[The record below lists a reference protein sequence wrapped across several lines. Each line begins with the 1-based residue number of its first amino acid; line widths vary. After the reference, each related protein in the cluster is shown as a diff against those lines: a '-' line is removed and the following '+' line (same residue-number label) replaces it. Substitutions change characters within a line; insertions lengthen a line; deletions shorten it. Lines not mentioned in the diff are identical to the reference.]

1 MAESDTANHNLPG
14 IILRSI
20 ALGLTNPTI
29 CDKLFDIFDIIEYL
43 YLTIE
48 SSLFLPETTVQSVDF
63 TTLTAACS
71 ELRVQWLPARLEQ
84 VYQRDRF
91 TVSLALRTMKQ
102 RGWIDISWHPAAARI
117 CAGDAPPRIPD
128 TFTFSQQLRHQLS
141 GLALVAIAPISPWER
156 VIDLQFAKRP
166 GEPALW
172 HLYAEIMGKYSNVI
186 LTAQDNLVVTCA
198 HQVSAKQSSVRPIQT
213 GQPYEMPPSLTDA
226 APSAIEPQ
234 NRWQERISLVPGPL
248 KRNLLRNYRG
258 LSSALVLSMVRSAG
272 LDPEQSTDSLNSDDW
287 GQLFHRWRYWL
298 QALET
303 SNFKPSFTPEGYTV
317 IDWPIPDN
325 FTKKA
330 VPDLHSQAVPENES
344 AFKYESNSPIPA
356 SFSNKSNSPLASS
369 FFLIPSSFSSV
380 QELLD
385 SYYTRETNQQVFAQ
399 LRHQLSQKLNSILA
413 KLRLKA
419 NTFKER
425 LQQSAG
431 ADTQKDRADLLMANL
446 QHWQPGMKSIS
457 LPDFET
463 NQPVVIP
470 LNPEKNAVQNA
481 QALYKTHQKLK
492 RARTAVEPLLASV
505 QEEIDYLEQ
514 VEAALAVLESY
525 RTPEDL
531 QTLVEIREELIQQ
544 KYLDVPDYRS
554 SDKTEAIEFHR
565 YQTPSG
571 FELLIGRNN
580 RQNDQ
585 LTFRTA
591 NDYDLWFHTLEI
603 PGSHALLRLKPGT
616 VAEETDLQFAADMTA
631 YYSRARHSE
640 QVPVVYTEP
649 KYVYKPKG
657 AKPGMVVYKQER
669 IVWGRPQ
676 QARA

>member
-1 MAESDTANHNLPG
+1 
-14 IILRSI
+14 
-20 ALGLTNPTI
+20 
-29 CDKLFDIFDIIEYL
+29 
-43 YLTIE
+43 
-48 SSLFLPETTVQSVDF
+48 VQPVDF
-63 TTLTAACS
+63 TTLTATCS
-71 ELRVQWLPARLEQ
+71 ELRAKWLPARLEQ

-91 TVSLALRTMKQ
+91 TVSLALRTMNQ
-102 RGWIDISWHPAAARI
+102 RGWIDISSHPAAARI
-117 CAGDAPPRIPD
+117 CVGDSPPRIPD
-128 TFTFSQQLRHQLS
+128 TFTFSEQLRHQLS
-141 GLALVAIAPISPWER
+141 GLALVSIAPVSPWER

-226 APSAIEPQ
+226 VPSLSESLD
-234 NRWQERISLVPGPL
+234 RWKERISLVPGPL
-248 KRNLLRNYRG
+248 KGNLLKNYRG
-258 LSSALVLSMVRSAG
+258 LSKALVVSMIRSAS
-272 LDPEQSTDSLNSDDW
+272 LDPEQPTDSLNPDEW
-287 GQLFHRWRYWL
+287 QQLFHRWLYWL
-298 QALET
+298 QSLEN
-303 SNFKPSFTPEGYTV
+303 SKFQASFTPEGYTV
-317 IDWPIPDN
+317 IDWP
-325 FTKKA
+325 K
-330 VPDLHSQAVPENES
+330 PENS
-344 AFKYESNSPIPA
+344 
-356 SFSNKSNSPLASS
+356 SPLIPSS
-369 FFLIPSSFSSV
+369 SSLPSSSSIPSSSLPSSLFPLPSSFSSV
-380 QELLD
+380 QELLN
-385 SYYTRETNQQVFAQ
+385 SYYTGEINQQVFAQ
-399 LRHQLSQKLNSILA
+399 LRHQLTQKLNTVLA

-431 ADTQKDRADLLMANL
+431 ADTHKSQADLLMANL
-446 QHWQPGMKSIS
+446 QHWEPGMKSIS

-463 NQPVVIP
+463 EKPVLIP
-470 LNPEKNAVQNA
+470 LNVEKNAVQNA
-481 QALYKTHQKLK
+481 QAIYKKHQKLK
-492 RARTAVEPLLASV
+492 RARIAVEPLLAAV

-514 VEAALAVLESY
+514 VEAALSVLETYSN
-525 RTPEDL
+525 TQDL
-531 QTLVEIREELIQQ
+531 QTLAEIREELIQQ
-544 KYLDVPDYRS
+544 KYLVVPDYRS
-554 SDKTEAIEFHR
+554 TDKNAAIEFHR

-603 PGSHALLRLKPGT
+603 PGCHALLRLTPGN
-616 VAEETDLQFAADMTA
+616 VAQETDLQFAADMTA

-676 QARA
+676 QAPA

>member
-1 MAESDTANHNLPG
+1 
-14 IILRSI
+14 
-20 ALGLTNPTI
+20 
-29 CDKLFDIFDIIEYL
+29 
-43 YLTIE
+43 
-48 SSLFLPETTVQSVDF
+48 VQPVDF

-71 ELRVQWLPARLEQ
+71 ELRAQWLPARLEQ

-91 TVSLALRTMKQ
+91 TVSLALRTMKG
-102 RGWIDISWHPAAARI
+102 RGWIDLSWHPVAARI
-117 CAGDAPPRIPD
+117 CVGDPPPRIPD
-128 TFTFSQQLRHQLS
+128 TFTFSEQLRHQLS
-141 GLALVAIAPISPWER
+141 GLALVSIAPVSSWER

-172 HLYAEIMGKYSNVI
+172 HLWAEIMGKYSNVI

-198 HQVSAKQSSVRPIQT
+198 HQVSAKQSTVRPIQT

-226 APSAIEPQ
+226 VPSLSESQ
-234 NRWQERISLVPGPL
+234 NRWQERISLVPGQL
-248 KRNLLRNYRG
+248 HRNLLKNYRG
-258 LSSALVLSMVRSAG
+258 LSKALIFSMIRSAS
-272 LDPEQSTDSLNSDDW
+272 LDPEQSTDSLNPDQW
-287 GQLFHRWRYWL
+287 QQLFQRWLYWL
-298 QALET
+298 QCLEN
-303 SNFKPSFTPEGYTV
+303 SKFHPSFTPEGYTV
-317 IDWPIPDN
+317 IDWPAPDR
-325 FTKKA
+325 TREA
-330 VPDLHSQAVPENES
+330 DPQDLHSQEELGNDS
-344 AFKYESNSPIPA
+344 DSS
-356 SFSNKSNSPLASS
+356 SSSPLFTLSEAEK
-369 FFLIPSSFSSV
+369 PSSFSSV
-380 QELLD
+380 QEILN
-385 SYYTRETNQQVFAQ
+385 SYYTGQINQEVFAQ
-399 LRHQLSQKLNSILA
+399 LRHQLTQKLNSVLA

-425 LQQSAG
+425 LQQSAD
-431 ADTQKDRADLLMANL
+431 ADTHKSQADLLMASL
-446 QHWQPGMKSIS
+446 QHWEPGMKSIS

-463 NQPVVIP
+463 EKPVIIS

-481 QALYKTHQKLK
+481 QALYKKHQKLK
-492 RARTAVEPLLASV
+492 RARIAVEPLLAAV

-514 VEAALAVLESY
+514 VEVALSVLETY
-525 RTPEDL
+525 RNTQDL
-531 QTLVEIREELIQQ
+531 QTLAEIREELIQQ

-554 SDKTEAIEFHR
+554 TDKNAAIEFHR

-676 QARA
+676 QAPA

>member
-1 MAESDTANHNLPG
+1 MQP
-14 IILRSI
+14 
-20 ALGLTNPTI
+20 
-29 CDKLFDIFDIIEYL
+29 
-43 YLTIE
+43 
-48 SSLFLPETTVQSVDF
+48 VDF

-71 ELRVQWLPARLEQ
+71 ELRAQWLPARLEQ

-91 TVSLALRTMKQ
+91 TVSLALRTMKG
-102 RGWIDISWHPAAARI
+102 RGWIDLSWHPVAARI
-117 CAGDAPPRIPD
+117 CVGDPPPRIPD
-128 TFTFSQQLRHQLS
+128 TFTFSEQLRHQLS
-141 GLALVAIAPISPWER
+141 GLALVSIAPVSSWER

-198 HQVSAKQSSVRPIQT
+198 HQVSAKQSTVRPIQT

-226 APSAIEPQ
+226 VPSLSESQ
-234 NRWQERISLVPGPL
+234 NRWQSRISLVPGQL
-248 KRNLLRNYRG
+248 KGNLLKNYRG
-258 LSSALVLSMVRSAG
+258 MSKALVLAMIRSAS
-272 LDPEQSTDSLNSDDW
+272 LDPEQSTDSLNPDDW
-287 GQLFHRWRYWL
+287 QQLFQRWLYWL
-298 QALET
+298 QCLEN
-303 SNFKPSFTPEGYTV
+303 SKFHPSFTPEGYTV
-317 IDWPIPDN
+317 IDWP
-325 FTKKA
+325 T
-330 VPDLHSQAVPENES
+330 PENQNVRAMPPYS
-344 AFKYESNSPIPA
+344 APSNS
-356 SFSNKSNSPLASS
+356 SFLTSVKSVTESVAELP
-369 FFLIPSSFSSV
+369 SSV
-380 QELLD
+380 QEILN
-385 SYYTRETNQQVFAQ
+385 SYYTGQINQEVFAQ
-399 LRHQLSQKLNSILA
+399 LRHQLTQKLNNVLA

-425 LQQSAG
+425 LQQSAD
-431 ADTQKDRADLLMANL
+431 ADTHKSQADLLMASL
-446 QHWQPGMKSIS
+446 QHWEPGMKSIS

-463 NQPVVIP
+463 EKPVVIS

-481 QALYKTHQKLK
+481 QALYKKHQKLK
-492 RARTAVEPLLASV
+492 RARIAVEPLLAAV

-514 VEAALAVLESY
+514 VEVALSVLETY
-525 RTPEDL
+525 RNTQDL
-531 QTLVEIREELIQQ
+531 QTLAEIREELIQQ

-554 SDKTEAIEFHR
+554 TDKNAAIEFHR
-565 YQTPSG
+565 YQSPSG

-603 PGSHALLRLKPGT
+603 PGSHALLRLEPGT

-676 QARA
+676 QAPA

>member
-1 MAESDTANHNLPG
+1 MQP
-14 IILRSI
+14 
-20 ALGLTNPTI
+20 
-29 CDKLFDIFDIIEYL
+29 
-43 YLTIE
+43 
-48 SSLFLPETTVQSVDF
+48 VDF

-71 ELRVQWLPARLEQ
+71 ELRAQWLPARLEQ

-91 TVSLALRTMKQ
+91 TVSLALRTMKG
-102 RGWIDISWHPAAARI
+102 RGWIDLSWHPVAARI
-117 CAGDAPPRIPD
+117 CVGDPPPRIPD
-128 TFTFSQQLRHQLS
+128 TFTFSEQLRHQLS
-141 GLALVAIAPISPWER
+141 GLALVSIAPVSSWER

-198 HQVSAKQSSVRPIQT
+198 HQVSAKQSTVRPIQT

-226 APSAIEPQ
+226 VPSLSESQ
-234 NRWQERISLVPGPL
+234 NRWQSRISLVPGQL
-248 KRNLLRNYRG
+248 KGNLLKNYRG
-258 LSSALVLSMVRSAG
+258 MSKALVLSMIRSAS
-272 LDPEQSTDSLNSDDW
+272 LDPEQSTDSLNPDDW
-287 GQLFHRWRYWL
+287 QQLFQRWLYWL
-298 QALET
+298 QCLEN
-303 SNFKPSFTPEGYTV
+303 SKFHPSFTPEGYTV
-317 IDWPIPDN
+317 IDWPTPEN
-325 FTKKA
+325 HNVGA
-330 VPDLHSQAVPENES
+330 VPPC
-344 AFKYESNSPIPA
+344 P
-356 SFSNKSNSPLASS
+356 
-369 FFLIPSSFSSV
+369 PSDSSSV
-380 QELLD
+380 QELLN
-385 SYYTRETNQQVFAQ
+385 SYYTGEINQEVFAQ
-399 LRHQLSQKLNSILA
+399 LRHQLTQKLNNVLA

-425 LQQSAG
+425 LQQSAD
-431 ADTQKDRADLLMANL
+431 ADTHKSQADLLMANL
-446 QHWQPGMKSIS
+446 QHWEPGMKSIS

-463 NQPVVIP
+463 EKPVIIS

-481 QALYKTHQKLK
+481 QALYKKHQKLK
-492 RARTAVEPLLASV
+492 RARIAVEPLLAAV

-514 VEAALAVLESY
+514 VEAALSVLETY
-525 RTPEDL
+525 RNTQDL
-531 QTLVEIREELIQQ
+531 QTLAEIREELIQQ

-554 SDKTEAIEFHR
+554 TDKNAAIEFHR

-676 QARA
+676 QAPA

>member
-1 MAESDTANHNLPG
+1 MQP
-14 IILRSI
+14 
-20 ALGLTNPTI
+20 
-29 CDKLFDIFDIIEYL
+29 
-43 YLTIE
+43 
-48 SSLFLPETTVQSVDF
+48 VDF

-71 ELRVQWLPARLEQ
+71 ELRAQWLPARLEQ

-91 TVSLALRTMKQ
+91 TVSLALRTMKG
-102 RGWIDISWHPAAARI
+102 RGWIDLSWHPVAARI
-117 CAGDAPPRIPD
+117 CLGDPPPRIPD
-128 TFTFSQQLRHQLS
+128 TFTFSEQLRHQLS
-141 GLALVAIAPISPWER
+141 GLALVSIAPVASWER

-172 HLYAEIMGKYSNVI
+172 HLWAEIMGKYSNVI

-198 HQVSAKQSSVRPIQT
+198 HQVSAKQSTVRPIQT

-226 APSAIEPQ
+226 VPSLSEPQ
-234 NRWQERISLVPGPL
+234 NRWQSRISLVPGQL
-248 KRNLLRNYRG
+248 HRNLLKNYRG
-258 LSSALVLSMVRSAG
+258 LSKALIFSMIRSAS
-272 LDPEQSTDSLNSDDW
+272 LDPEQTTDSLNPDQW
-287 GQLFHRWRYWL
+287 QQLFQRWLYWL
-298 QALET
+298 QCLEN
-303 SNFKPSFTPEGYTV
+303 SKFHPSFTPEGYTV
-317 IDWPIPDN
+317 IDWPAPDR
-325 FTKKA
+325 TREA
-330 VPDLHSQAVPENES
+330 QPQDLHSQAELGNES
-344 AFKYESNSPIPA
+344 DSSSSSPVLTLSEA
-356 SFSNKSNSPLASS
+356 EK
-369 FFLIPSSFSSV
+369 PSSFSSV
-380 QELLD
+380 QEILN
-385 SYYTRETNQQVFAQ
+385 SYYTGQINQEVFAQ
-399 LRHQLSQKLNSILA
+399 LRHQLIQKLNSVLA

-425 LQQSAG
+425 LQQSAD
-431 ADTQKDRADLLMANL
+431 ADTHKSQADLLMANL
-446 QHWQPGMKSIS
+446 QHWEPGMKSIS

-463 NQPVVIP
+463 EKPVIIP

-481 QALYKTHQKLK
+481 QALYKKHQKLK
-492 RARTAVEPLLASV
+492 RARIAVEPLLAAV

-514 VEAALAVLESY
+514 VEVALSVLETY
-525 RTPEDL
+525 RNTQDL
-531 QTLVEIREELIQQ
+531 QTLAEIREELIQQ

-554 SDKTEAIEFHR
+554 TDKNAAIEFHR

-676 QARA
+676 QAPA

>member
-1 MAESDTANHNLPG
+1 MQP
-14 IILRSI
+14 
-20 ALGLTNPTI
+20 
-29 CDKLFDIFDIIEYL
+29 
-43 YLTIE
+43 
-48 SSLFLPETTVQSVDF
+48 VDF

-71 ELRVQWLPARLEQ
+71 ELRAQWLPARLEQ

-91 TVSLALRTMKQ
+91 TVSLALRTMKG
-102 RGWIDISWHPAAARI
+102 RGWIDLSWHPVAARI
-117 CAGDAPPRIPD
+117 CVGDPPPRIPD
-128 TFTFSQQLRHQLS
+128 TFTFSEQLRHQLS
-141 GLALVAIAPISPWER
+141 GLALVSIAPVSSWER

-172 HLYAEIMGKYSNVI
+172 HLWAEIMGKYSNVI

-198 HQVSAKQSSVRPIQT
+198 HQVSAKQSTVRPIQT

-226 APSAIEPQ
+226 VPSLSESQ
-234 NRWQERISLVPGPL
+234 NRWQSRISLVPGQL
-248 KRNLLRNYRG
+248 HRNLLKNYRG
-258 LSSALVLSMVRSAG
+258 LSKALIFSMIRSAS
-272 LDPEQSTDSLNSDDW
+272 LDPEQSTDSLNPDQW
-287 GQLFHRWRYWL
+287 QQLFQRWLYWL
-298 QALET
+298 QCLEN
-303 SNFKPSFTPEGYTV
+303 SKFHPSFTPEGYTV
-317 IDWPIPDN
+317 IDWPAPDR
-325 FTKKA
+325 TTEA
-330 VPDLHSQAVPENES
+330 DPQDLHSQAELGNES
-344 AFKYESNSPIPA
+344 DSDSSSPVFTLSEA
-356 SFSNKSNSPLASS
+356 EK
-369 FFLIPSSFSSV
+369 PSSFSSV
-380 QELLD
+380 QELLN
-385 SYYTRETNQQVFAQ
+385 SYYTGQINQEVFAQ
-399 LRHQLSQKLNSILA
+399 LRHQLTQKLNNVLA

-425 LQQSAG
+425 LQQSAD
-431 ADTQKDRADLLMANL
+431 ADTHKSQADLLMASL
-446 QHWQPGMKSIS
+446 QHWEPGMKSIS

-463 NQPVVIP
+463 EKPVIIP

-481 QALYKTHQKLK
+481 QALYKKHQKLK
-492 RARTAVEPLLASV
+492 RARIAVEPLLAAV

-514 VEAALAVLESY
+514 VEVALSVLETY
-525 RTPEDL
+525 RNTQDL
-531 QTLVEIREELIQQ
+531 QTLAEIREELIQQ

-554 SDKTEAIEFHR
+554 TDKNAAIEFHR

-676 QARA
+676 QAPA

>member
-1 MAESDTANHNLPG
+1 MQP
-14 IILRSI
+14 
-20 ALGLTNPTI
+20 
-29 CDKLFDIFDIIEYL
+29 
-43 YLTIE
+43 
-48 SSLFLPETTVQSVDF
+48 VDF

-71 ELRVQWLPARLEQ
+71 ELRAQWLPARLEQ

-91 TVSLALRTMKQ
+91 TVSLALRTMKG
-102 RGWIDISWHPAAARI
+102 RGWIDLSWHPVAARI
-117 CAGDAPPRIPD
+117 CVGDPPPRIPD
-128 TFTFSQQLRHQLS
+128 TFTFSEQLRHQLS
-141 GLALVAIAPISPWER
+141 GLALVSIAPVSSWER

-198 HQVSAKQSSVRPIQT
+198 HQVSAKQSTVRPIQT

-226 APSAIEPQ
+226 VPSLSESQ
-234 NRWQERISLVPGPL
+234 NRWQSRISLVPGQL
-248 KRNLLRNYRG
+248 KGNLLKNYRG
-258 LSSALVLSMVRSAG
+258 MSKALVLSMIRSAS
-272 LDPEQSTDSLNSDDW
+272 LDPEQSTDTLNPDEW
-287 GQLFHRWRYWL
+287 QQLFQRWLYWL
-298 QALET
+298 QCLEN
-303 SNFKPSFTPEGYTV
+303 SKFHPSFTPEGYTV
-317 IDWPIPDN
+317 IDWPTPEN
-325 FTKKA
+325 PNVGA
-330 VPDLHSQAVPENES
+330 VPPCPPSD
-344 AFKYESNSPIPA
+344 
-356 SFSNKSNSPLASS
+356 SS
-369 FFLIPSSFSSV
+369 ISSV
-380 QELLD
+380 QELLN
-385 SYYTRETNQQVFAQ
+385 SYYTGEINQEVFAQ
-399 LRHQLSQKLNSILA
+399 LRHQLSQKLNNVLA

-425 LQQSAG
+425 LQQSAD
-431 ADTQKDRADLLMANL
+431 ADTHKSQADLLMASL
-446 QHWQPGMKSIS
+446 QHWEPGMKSIS

-463 NQPVVIP
+463 EKPVIIA

-481 QALYKTHQKLK
+481 QALYKKHQKLK
-492 RARTAVEPLLASV
+492 RARIAVEPLLAAV

-514 VEAALAVLESY
+514 VEVALSVLETY
-525 RTPEDL
+525 RNTQDL
-531 QTLVEIREELIQQ
+531 QTLAEIREELIQQ

-554 SDKTEAIEFHR
+554 TDKNAVIEFHR

-676 QARA
+676 QAPA

>member
-1 MAESDTANHNLPG
+1 MQP
-14 IILRSI
+14 
-20 ALGLTNPTI
+20 
-29 CDKLFDIFDIIEYL
+29 
-43 YLTIE
+43 
-48 SSLFLPETTVQSVDF
+48 VDF
-63 TTLTAACS
+63 TTLTATCS
-71 ELRVQWLPARLEQ
+71 ELRAKWLPARLEQ

-91 TVSLALRTMKQ
+91 TVSLALRTMNQ
-102 RGWIDISWHPAAARI
+102 RGWIDISSHPAAARI
-117 CAGDAPPRIPD
+117 CVGDSPPRIPD
-128 TFTFSQQLRHQLS
+128 TFTFSEQLRHQLS
-141 GLALVAIAPISPWER
+141 GLALVSIAPVSPWER

-226 APSAIEPQ
+226 VPSLSEPQ
-234 NRWQERISLVPGPL
+234 NRWKERISLVPGPL
-248 KRNLLRNYRG
+248 KGNLLKNYRG
-258 LSSALVLSMVRSAG
+258 LSKALVVSMILSAN
-272 LDPEQSTDSLNSDDW
+272 LDPEQPTDSLNPDDW
-287 GQLFHRWRYWL
+287 QQLFQRWLYWL
-298 QALET
+298 QCLEN
-303 SNFKPSFTPEGYTV
+303 SKFQASFTPQGYSV
-317 IDWPIPDN
+317 IDWP
-325 FTKKA
+325 K
-330 VPDLHSQAVPENES
+330 PENSSSVSPPGGGRGGLTVIGGDKEELTS
-344 AFKYESNSPIPA
+344 ALSS
-356 SFSNKSNSPLASS
+356 SSVSPLGGGRGG
-369 FFLIPSSFSSV
+369 LTVLGGDKEELTSSFSSV
-380 QELLD
+380 QELLN
-385 SYYTRETNQQVFAQ
+385 SYYTGEINQQVFAQ
-399 LRHQLSQKLNSILA
+399 LRHQLTQKLNNVLA

-431 ADTQKDRADLLMANL
+431 ADTHKSQADLLMANL
-446 QHWQPGMKSIS
+446 QHWEPGMKSIS

-463 NQPVVIP
+463 EKPVLIP
-470 LNPEKNAVQNA
+470 LNVEKNAVQNA
-481 QALYKTHQKLK
+481 QAIYKKHQKLK
-492 RARTAVEPLLASV
+492 RARIAVEPLLAAV

-514 VEAALAVLESY
+514 VEAALSVLETY
-525 RTPEDL
+525 RNTQDL
-531 QTLVEIREELIQQ
+531 QTLAEIREELIQQ
-544 KYLDVPDYRS
+544 KYLVVPDYRS
-554 SDKTEAIEFHR
+554 TDKNAAIEFHR
-565 YQTPSG
+565 YHTPSG

-603 PGSHALLRLKPGT
+603 PGSHALLRLTPGN
-616 VAEETDLQFAADMTA
+616 VAQETDLQFAADMTA

-676 QARA
+676 QAPA

>member
-1 MAESDTANHNLPG
+1 MQP
-14 IILRSI
+14 
-20 ALGLTNPTI
+20 
-29 CDKLFDIFDIIEYL
+29 
-43 YLTIE
+43 
-48 SSLFLPETTVQSVDF
+48 VDF

-71 ELRVQWLPARLEQ
+71 ELRAQWLPARLEQ

-91 TVSLALRTMKQ
+91 TVSLALRTMKG
-102 RGWIDISWHPAAARI
+102 RGWIDLSWHPVAARI
-117 CAGDAPPRIPD
+117 CVGDPPPRIPD
-128 TFTFSQQLRHQLS
+128 TFTFSEQLRHQLS
-141 GLALVAIAPISPWER
+141 GLALVSIAPVSSWER

-198 HQVSAKQSSVRPIQT
+198 HQVSAKQSTVRPIQT

-226 APSAIEPQ
+226 VPSLSESQ
-234 NRWQERISLVPGPL
+234 NRWQSRISLVPGQL
-248 KRNLLRNYRG
+248 KGNLLKNYRG
-258 LSSALVLSMVRSAG
+258 MSKALVLSMIRSAS
-272 LDPEQSTDSLNSDDW
+272 LDPEQSTDSLNPDDW
-287 GQLFHRWRYWL
+287 QQLFQRWLYWL
-298 QALET
+298 QCLEN
-303 SNFKPSFTPEGYTV
+303 SKFHPSFTPEGYTV
-317 IDWPIPDN
+317 IDWPTPEHHN
-325 FTKKA
+325 VGA
-330 VPDLHSQAVPENES
+330 VSCPPSD
-344 AFKYESNSPIPA
+344 
-356 SFSNKSNSPLASS
+356 SS
-369 FFLIPSSFSSV
+369 FLTSVKSVTESVAELPSSV
-380 QELLD
+380 QELLN
-385 SYYTRETNQQVFAQ
+385 SYYTGEINQEVFAQ
-399 LRHQLSQKLNSILA
+399 LRHQLTQKLNNVLA

-425 LQQSAG
+425 LQQSAD
-431 ADTQKDRADLLMANL
+431 ADTHKSQADLLMANL
-446 QHWQPGMKSIS
+446 QHWEPGMKSIS

-463 NQPVVIP
+463 EKPVIIA

-481 QALYKTHQKLK
+481 QALYKKHQKLK
-492 RARTAVEPLLASV
+492 RARIAVEPLLAAV

-514 VEAALAVLESY
+514 VEVALSVLETY
-525 RTPEDL
+525 RNTQDL
-531 QTLVEIREELIQQ
+531 QTLAEIREELIQQ

-554 SDKTEAIEFHR
+554 TDKNAAIEFHR

-676 QARA
+676 QAPA

>member
-1 MAESDTANHNLPG
+1 MQP
-14 IILRSI
+14 
-20 ALGLTNPTI
+20 
-29 CDKLFDIFDIIEYL
+29 
-43 YLTIE
+43 
-48 SSLFLPETTVQSVDF
+48 VDF
-63 TTLTAACS
+63 TTLTATCS
-71 ELRVQWLPARLEQ
+71 ELRAQWLPARLEQ

-91 TVSLALRTMKQ
+91 TVSLAFRTMKG
-102 RGWIDISWHPAAARI
+102 RGWIDLSWHPVAARI
-117 CAGDAPPRIPD
+117 CVGDPPPRIPD
-128 TFTFSQQLRHQLS
+128 TFTFSEQLRHQLS
-141 GLALVAIAPISPWER
+141 GLALVSIAPVASWER

-198 HQVSAKQSSVRPIQT
+198 HQVSAKQSTVRPIQT

-226 APSAIEPQ
+226 VPSLSESQ
-234 NRWQERISLVPGPL
+234 NRWQSRISLVPGQL
-248 KRNLLRNYRG
+248 KGNMLKNYRG
-258 LSSALVLSMVRSAG
+258 MSKALVLSMIRSAS
-272 LDPEQSTDSLNSDDW
+272 LDPEQSTDSLNPDQW
-287 GQLFHRWRYWL
+287 QQLFQRWLYWL
-298 QALET
+298 QCLEN
-303 SNFKPSFTPEGYTV
+303 SKFHPSFTPEGYTV
-317 IDWPIPDN
+317 IDWPAPEN
-325 FTKKA
+325 HNVGA
-330 VPDLHSQAVPENES
+330 VPPCPPSD
-344 AFKYESNSPIPA
+344 
-356 SFSNKSNSPLASS
+356 
-369 FFLIPSSFSSV
+369 SSFSSV
-380 QELLD
+380 QELLN
-385 SYYTRETNQQVFAQ
+385 SYYTGEINQEVFAQ
-399 LRHQLSQKLNSILA
+399 LRHQLNQKLNNVLA

-425 LQQSAG
+425 LQQSAD
-431 ADTQKDRADLLMANL
+431 ADTHKSQADLLMANL
-446 QHWQPGMKSIS
+446 QHWEPGMKSIS

-463 NQPVVIP
+463 EKPVIIS

-481 QALYKTHQKLK
+481 QALYKKHQKLK
-492 RARTAVEPLLASV
+492 RARIAVEPLLAAV

-514 VEAALAVLESY
+514 VEAALSVLETY
-525 RTPEDL
+525 RNTQDL
-531 QTLVEIREELIQQ
+531 QTLAEIREELIQQ

-554 SDKTEAIEFHR
+554 TDKNAAIEFHR

-676 QARA
+676 QAPA